1 MHSTLS
7 YALDFFKDHT
17 GHSQGER
24 KMAKLIRNNLLTISP
39 NCTILDYAK
48 YILWF
53 LIQDTSNSDVGYKI
67 QNIVKTEANCIRELG
82 EHCRM

>member
-1 MHSTLS
+1 MHLALTYS
-7 YALDFFKDHT
+7 LDFFKDHR

-24 KMAKLIRNNLLTISP
+24 ETAKLIRNNFLTILP

-53 LIQDTSNSDVGYKI
+53 LIYDTSNSDVGYKT
-67 QNIVKTEANCIRELG
+67 QKY
-82 EHCRM
+82 